1 MARVVRLKLE
11 RGHAVEMLLES
22 KTAVI
27 NGAGGV
33 IGGAAAHAFARE
45 GAKVF
50 PAGRTLCVLKLDKQ
64 CRPVLAATND
74 SYRVDEAYS
83 NIDKQRSC
91 RPHARSGP
99 ANT

>member
-33 IGGAAAHAFARE
+33 IGGTVAHAFARQ

-50 PAGRTLCVLKLDKQ
+50 LAGHTLYALELDKQ
-64 CRPVLAATND
+64 CRPAFQDTTKRNGNVFST
-74 SYRVDEAYS
+74 
-83 NIDKQRSC
+83 K
-91 RPHARSGP
+91 
-99 ANT
+99 T